1 MGFYCLEKPMMQPSS
16 RKVVHRS
23 PTHSVWLLSL
33 PHVQSD
39 PVEAESSLEK
49 DFVHLAALFH
59 AVTSIKHQPFHLTT
73 KVGGYTPDF
82 LIGFRDRSQCV
93 VEVKPQ
99 ELLSGHEEKLA
110 DAAELLRAHDLHF
123 VLALDTSIRADDRH
137 ENALLLRRYA
147 KGRVNTF
154 SQGRLLETLSIGP
167 QSVGKL
173 RDLGF
178 TIADLAQAVCHH
190 KISLGANLRLDDD
203 QEVFLV
209 DKQVSTEGVSH
220 AVQFE
225 RWLANS

>member
-1 MGFYCLEKPMMQPSS
+1 M
-16 RKVVHRS
+16 
-23 PTHSVWLLSL
+23 
-33 PHVQSD
+33 
-39 PVEAESSLEK
+39 
-49 DFVHLAALFH
+49 
-59 AVTSIKHQPFHLTT
+59 
-73 KVGGYTPDF
+73 
-82 LIGFRDRSQCV
+82 
-93 VEVKPQ
+93 
-99 ELLSGHEEKLA
+99 
-110 DAAELLRAHDLHF
+110 
-123 VLALDTSIRADDRH
+123 
-137 ENALLLRRYA
+137 
-147 KGRVNTF
+147 NTF